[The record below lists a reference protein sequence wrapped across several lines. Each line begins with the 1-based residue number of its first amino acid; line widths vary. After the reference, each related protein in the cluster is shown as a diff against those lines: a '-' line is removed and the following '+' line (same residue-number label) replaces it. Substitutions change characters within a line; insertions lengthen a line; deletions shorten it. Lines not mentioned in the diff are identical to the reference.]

1 MPMPDRMERHMT
13 ADLEPRKRRAAY
25 RAAHRGTK
33 EMDILLGRFSDAR
46 LAAMSAQELAEF
58 EALLASPDPEL
69 QRWIMDGNSVP
80 DDRVAGLVGELRA
93 FHQLVA

>member
-1 MPMPDRMERHMT
+1 MT

-69 QRWIMDGNSVP
+69 QRWIMDVNSVP
-80 DDRVAGLVGELRA
+80 DDRVAGLVSELRA
-93 FHQLVA
+93 FHRLVA